1 MTHENSGFSI
11 LHPKY
16 SSSNKL
22 KQQHVNFHNFAT
34 SWRARKRTQ
43 INAERRRNTRINA
56 EKRENTQPA
65 NKTNPKPKKQ
75 AKTQKTKFK

>member
-1 MTHENSGFSI
+1 MVHENSGFSI

-34 SWRARKRTQ
+34 SWRALVG
-43 INAERRRNTRINA
+43 
-56 EKRENTQPA
+56 
-65 NKTNPKPKKQ
+65 NPKEGD
-75 AKTQKTKFK
+75 FM